1 MVTLAPRAYQGAFSP
16 GRTAIG
22 DSTIGLAEPRFA
34 ANSLKVHWNIIS
46 A

>member
-16 GRTAIG
+16 GRSAIG
-22 DSTIGLAEPRFA
+22 DSIIDFAEPRFA
-34 ANSLKVHWNIIS
+34 ANSLKVHWNILS